1 MAENE
6 RLFMLIRLIRRK
18 AANLPPLDRRLLI
31 AELRHLSR
39 NGTYADKRGRGGA
52 VVRLWMN

>member
-6 RLFMLIRLIRRK
+6 RLFMLIRRK